1 MYTTTVLLSWDCLC
15 EIVHLQHSKIQKH
28 LLLLRF
34 IEIFQFSLLKYLLW
48 LEEKIL
54 PWNSKMPRCKVWLN
68 DTHEWIVITAAQ
80 ILRVCTLTYWKKS
93 SSIDLTPNSA
103 SLPLQNFLKTN
114 NAIFNVFHLLVT
126 SYNVKHTIFV
136 ITLIDLHLWKILLIF
151 FFNKDQNLRYA
162 ELVKKCRSAENYIT
176 AILFLQ
182 VSSINHQACKSYLL
196 YNNSSNYWMS

>member
-80 ILRVCTLTYWKKS
+80 ILRVWLLLRYINILKEKL
-93 SSIDLTPNSA
+93 IYRPNSA
-103 SLPLQNFLKTN
+103 SLPLQNFLKMN

-162 ELVKKCRSAENYIT
+162 ELVKKWRLCWKLHHCYIIST
-176 AILFLQ
+176 SLEYK
-182 VSSINHQACKSYLL
+182 SSGIQELSP
-196 YNNSSNYWMS
+196 SQQ